1 MSELLRKIDR
11 WQQLRTFKIAA
22 TIAVALLAIIAVVFQ
37 VVATQRTAQQLP
49 TATMPEAPAKVE
61 NAPPPA
67 NPSEVAILAQQEQ
80 QRRDLELTVR
90 LLNELRATRLSSA
103 SVYTGIASLTA
114 VSLIV
119 IWLGLSLTYLAIM
132 AVGGLVAGPILS
144 LGLSGR
150 SFILSAEALTQL
162 GWFMVG
168 GLILAAAFTALVRAM
183 GVVLSA
189 SHPVTAIA
197 KNVLAEAVRMKI
209 SLVFIVLLIM
219 LMASL
224 PGLLDAS
231 TPLRYR
237 VQTFLQYATAGSFT
251 LIAMLAIFLG
261 TASVCFEQRDKVI
274 WQTATK
280 PVRAWEYV
288 AGKWLGVSAVCLIL
302 LSVCGLGVYMFT
314 EYLRQQPAIGEV
326 AAFEPRNPQ
335 EVLTED
341 RLILEYRI
349 LVGRTSELFTL
360 TDDTTKAIFAAVDTE
375 YADAERVYRE
385 ETAKTAEPP
394 DRNKIIK
401 QVREEMLGQY
411 LAIEPGQSELY
422 TFTHLGGALS
432 VGKPI
437 TFRYVVNAGGN
448 LPSDVYRITIWPKN
462 QPPMIREVHLGEAMT
477 MTMPASF
484 IDAETGSLEM
494 LIYNAD
500 VVNRTLN
507 PQTISFPPDGLEIS
521 FPVTGFAANYTRVAF
536 VNGIKLLFLAMIG
549 VVCGTFLAFPV
560 ANLVA
565 FGIFICAESASFLKE
580 AVDNMRVEEVDGS
593 IIWWA
598 LIAEKIA
605 LPIAGAFRFYGDL
618 KPIGNLVEGK
628 LLPTI
633 DIAGASVILLGLTAV
648 LFAAGSAIFRSR
660 ELATYSGQ

>member
-1 MSELLRKIDR
+1 MTELLRKLDR

-22 TIAVALLAIIAVVFQ
+22 TIAVVLLAIIAVVFQ
-37 VVATQRTAQQLP
+37 VVSSQRAAQQLP
-49 TATMPEAPAKVE
+49 TAAMPEAPAKIE

-67 NPSEVAILAQQEQ
+67 NPTEVAILAQQEQ

-90 LLNELRATRLSSA
+90 LLNELRAARLSST
-103 SVYTGIASLTA
+103 SVYTGIVSLAA

-119 IWLGLSLTYLAIM
+119 IWLGLALTYVAIV
-132 AVGGLVAGPILS
+132 AVGGLIAGPILAV
-144 LGLSGR
+144 GLSGR
-150 SFILSAEALTQL
+150 AFILSAEALSQL

-183 GVVLSA
+183 GAVLSG
-189 SHPVTAIA
+189 SHPITAIA

-261 TASVCFEQRDKVI
+261 TASVCFEQRDKII

-360 TDDTTKAIFAAVDTE
+360 TGETTTAISAAVETKF
-375 YADAERVYRE
+375 ADAERIYRE

-411 LAIEPGQSELY
+411 LAIESGKSELY
-422 TFTHLGGALS
+422 TFTYLEGALR

-484 IDAETGSLEM
+484 IDAETGSLE
-494 LIYNAD
+494 LRIYNGDLA
-500 VVNRTLN
+500 NGILN

-536 VNGIKLLFLAMIG
+536 VNAIKLMFLSMIG

-565 FGIFICAESASFLKE
+565 FGIFICAESAPFLKD

-598 LIAEKIA
+598 WIAEKIA

-618 KPIGNLVEGK
+618 KPVGNLVEGK

-633 DIAGASVILLGLTAV
+633 DITGAAVILLGLTV
-648 LFAAGSAIFRSR
+648 GLFAIGSAIFRSR